1 MASFMAV
8 KRLNGLQPIDE
19 VGEAAMRK
27 LHLNDV
33 VNVEIKRSRNL
44 AFHRKFF
51 AMLQII
57 LQNQDHYK
65 SMDDLLDVCKL
76 RTGHCRTVQTRQG
89 EVRLPK
95 SISFATMDDTEFA
108 DFYDRACAW
117 VVTEVIPGLERQAL
131 DEEVAARLQD
141 FGRPEG

>member
-33 VNVEIKRSRNL
+33 VNVEIKRSRNQ

-76 RTGHCRTVQTRQG
+76 RTGHCRTVQTRRG
-89 EVRLPK
+89 EVRIPR

-131 DEEVAARLQD
+131 EEEVAAQLRE
-141 FGRPEG
+141 FGTPEG